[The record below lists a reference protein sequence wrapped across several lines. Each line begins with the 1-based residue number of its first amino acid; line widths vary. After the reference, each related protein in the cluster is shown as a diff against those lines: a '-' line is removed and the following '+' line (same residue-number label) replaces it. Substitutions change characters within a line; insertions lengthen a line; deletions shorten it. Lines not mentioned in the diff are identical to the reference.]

1 VNRSY
6 YSASTADFVRESL
19 DTIFGA
25 LSTNYD
31 FPLELP
37 QKRAWTFHIEHLVDA
52 VRELPPGYLFLE
64 FEIPR
69 IGRRADAILIIDG
82 VVFVIEYKFGAKYF
96 DRSSIDQV
104 TDYALDLKNFHAGSH
119 RAPIVPV
126 LVANDAPD
134 VRWSGLTAQDQI
146 REVILANTMSFGR
159 LVAQALAETRATSI
173 DPLLWANSAYQPRPT
188 IVEAAQALYRG
199 HRASSIT
206 RSDAG
211 VINLGR
217 TASCVAQIIDQAK
230 RQGKKAICLITGV
243 PGAGKTLAGLNI
255 ATERMRTDEA
265 SHAVFLSGNDP
276 LVKVLREALAID
288 AVENVQTSVVRSSLR
303 KTDARRKADTF
314 IQNIRHFRDD
324 SWKTELPPIEKVVV
338 FDEAQRAWNRDQL
351 SSFMLRKRK
360 VPSFDV
366 SEPEFLLSV
375 MDRHKDWCCVICLV
389 GGGQEINTGEAGM
402 GEWLNALEGR
412 FPHWSVHCSSQIQ
425 NAEYDWDNDLAARLD
440 RLQADIQPDLH
451 LAVSLRSFR
460 AEHVSG
466 FVGAVIEGDAA
477 KARSLYREIPHY
489 PIVLTRNFQRAKE
502 WLRSKARGSER
513 FGLLA
518 SSNAIR
524 LKPEGVFVKQE
535 IDPAQWFLKGRDDI
549 RSSYYLEDV
558 ATEFHVQGLEL
569 DWALVCWDLNFR
581 RVRTG
586 WTSCNFTGTSWKSVN
601 DPNRRRYI
609 ANSYRVL
616 LTRARQGFVILVP
629 EGDPQDPTREPAK
642 YTAVYEFLRECGIK
656 EL

>member
-1 VNRSY
+1 MNRSY
-6 YSASTADFVRESL
+6 YSAPTVDFVRESP
-19 DTIFGA
+19 DTIFGG

-37 QKRAWTFHIEHLVDA
+37 QKRAWTFQIEHLADA
-52 VRELPPGYLFLE
+52 LKELPPGYLFLE

-69 IGRRADAILIIDG
+69 IGRRADAILLIDG
-82 VVFVIEYKFGAKYF
+82 VVFVIEYKFGANHF
-96 DRSSIDQV
+96 DRNSIDQV
-104 TDYALDLKNFHAGSH
+104 TDYALDLKNFHTGSH
-119 RAPIVPV
+119 QAPIVPV

-134 VRWSGLTAQDQI
+134 REWSGLVAQDQI
-146 REVILANTMSFGR
+146 RDIILANACSFGR
-159 LVAQALAETRATSI
+159 LVTQVLSATRAAPI
-173 DPLLWANSAYQPRPT
+173 DPIVWANSAYQPTPT

-199 HRASSIT
+199 HRVSSIT
-206 RSDAG
+206 RSDSGA
-211 VINLGR
+211 INLGR
-217 TASCVAQIIDQAK
+217 TASCVSTIIDQAK
-230 RQGKKAICLITGV
+230 RQGTKAMCLITGV

-255 ATERMRTDEA
+255 ATERMRADEA

-288 AVENVQTSVVRSSLR
+288 AVESVPTSAGRCSLR
-303 KTDARRKADTF
+303 KADARRKANTF

-324 SWKTELPPIEKVVV
+324 SWKTELAPIEKVVV

-351 SSFMLRKRK
+351 SSFMLRKRR
-360 VPSFDV
+360 VPSFDL

-402 GEWLNALEGR
+402 VEWLNALERR
-412 FPHWSVHCSSQIQ
+412 FPHWSIHCSSQIQ
-425 NAEYDWDNDLAARLD
+425 NAEYDWTNDLSARLS
-440 RLQADIQPDLH
+440 RLRANIQPDLH

-466 FVGAVIEGDAA
+466 FIGAVIEGDAA
-477 KARSLYREIPHY
+477 RARNLYAEIPQY
-489 PIVLTRNFQRAKE
+489 PLVLTRNFQRAKE
-502 WLRSKARGSER
+502 WMRSKARGSER

-524 LKPEGVFVKQE
+524 LKPEGLFVKQE

-581 RVRTG
+581 RVNNG
-586 WTSCNFTGTSWKSVN
+586 WASCNFTGTSWKSVN

-629 EGDPQDPTREPAK
+629 EGDPQDPTREPAN
-642 YTAVYEFLRECGIK
+642 YTAIYEFLRECGIK